1 MTTQRKPYV
10 RTMTPTW
17 WQKLGF
23 YRFYMLREGTSV
35 LAVWFSIVLL
45 YGVFALKGGAESWAG
60 FVGFLQ
66 NPLVLLINVVALLAA
81 ALHKNLV
88 RSGAEGRQYRGQQR
102 ENGAGPHRE
111 RAVGRHGRRQRGHPG
126 RGPDLIRRKH
136 DKSST

>member
-1 MTTQRKPYV
+1 
-10 RTMTPTW
+10 
-17 WQKLGF
+17 
-23 YRFYMLREGTSV
+23 MLREGTSV

-81 ALHKNLV
+81 ALPPNTV

-111 RAVGRHGRRQRGHPG
+111 RAVGRHGRRQRGHRPW
-126 RGPDLIRRKH
+126 P
-136 DKSST
+136 